1 MREPDIAAPE
11 VTTSTGTVQL
21 RARERRER
29 ILDAAL
35 QVFTRRGYREATMDD
50 VAVAAQTSK
59 GGVYFHFP
67 GKEALFLAL
76 LDRSAE
82 LLLRRT
88 NEALAAA
95 PDPARKLDAA
105 LDVIL
110 RLFSEHR
117 PLARL
122 FLVEALAAGPA
133 VHHALVA
140 VRHRFAT
147 LIASELERAQE
158 QGTLPPLDAHLAATV
173 CFGAVYEVV
182 TQWLLSGQPAELTQ
196 AAPELRRLLR
206 RMLGIPEFPENG
218 QT

>member
-1 MREPDIAAPE
+1 MRQQDNTVPGVATP
-11 VTTSTGTVQL
+11 TGTAQL

-35 QVFTRRGYREATMDD
+35 QVFTRRGYRDATMDD
-50 VAVAAQTSK
+50 VATAARTSK
-59 GGVYFHFP
+59 GGLYFHFP

-117 PLARL
+117 ALARL
-122 FLVEALAAGPA
+122 FLVEALAAGPGI
-133 VHHALVA
+133 HHALVEI
-140 VRHRFAT
+140 RHRFAT
-147 LIASELERAQE
+147 LIASELERAQRH
-158 QGTLPPLDAHLAATV
+158 GALPPLNPHLAALA

-182 TQWLLSGQPAELTQ
+182 TQWLLSGQPPELTQ

-206 RMLGIPEFPENG
+206 RMLGIPEPPDGER
-218 QT
+218 

>member
-1 MREPDIAAPE
+1 MRGHDSAAPE
-11 VTTSTGTVQL
+11 VTTSTGALQL

-50 VAVAAQTSK
+50 VAVAARTSK

-95 PDPARKLDAA
+95 PDPAGKLDAA

-117 PLARL
+117 ALARL

-133 VHHALVA
+133 VHHALIE
-140 VRHRFAT
+140 VRYRFAT

-158 QGTLPPLDAHLAATV
+158 QGAIPPLDAHLAATA

-182 TQWLLSGQPAELTQ
+182 TQWLLSGQPTELTQ

-206 RMLGIPEFPENG
+206 RMLGIPESPENG
-218 QT
+218 KT